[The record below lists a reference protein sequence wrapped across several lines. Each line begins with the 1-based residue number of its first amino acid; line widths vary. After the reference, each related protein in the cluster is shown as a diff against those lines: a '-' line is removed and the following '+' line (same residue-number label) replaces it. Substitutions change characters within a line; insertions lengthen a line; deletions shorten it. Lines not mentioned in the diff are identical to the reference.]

1 VSTFLQALG
10 AGVAYGCLIGLVA
23 VGYSVVYGVA
33 RLINFAHGEIFTLS
47 AYFILVALAPGGG
60 PWGIWPLVIIACATV
75 TASAGFTTVA
85 SRVTIVAVGAIA
97 IAAFRFLDFRALPIA
112 VAIASSAVCAAL
124 VALAAEFAIYRP
136 LVASSRLAALVASI
150 GLSIGLQGLMQFTFG
165 TTQFAFPRRVDLL
178 FGHTAA
184 AAGRSLDL
192 TIVATTIACAVAA
205 ALFSK
210 RATLGRSLRAVADDP
225 TLAASL
231 GVDLNACRRA
241 AFAIGAIF
249 AALAA
254 FLFVA
259 RTRVLHPTLGYG
271 VGILGFAA
279 AVIGGI
285 GRFMG
290 AMLAGIVIGTV
301 LGVSPL
307 LDLTWLARW
316 LGRTTAFLPSLEPSD
331 WAIAIVYGV
340 MVVVLLVKPE
350 GLLGSREH
358 RSI

>member
-1 VSTFLQALG
+1 
-10 AGVAYGCLIGLVA
+10 LIGLVA
-23 VGYSVVYGVA
+23 IGYSVVYGVA

-47 AYFILVALAPGGG
+47 AYFALMALSPAAA
-60 PWGIWPLVIIACATV
+60 PWGIWPLLIIAGAAV
-75 TASAGFTTVA
+75 AASAGFRRMA
-85 SRVTIVAVGAIA
+85 SRVTIVTIGAITM
-97 IAAFRFLDFRALPIA
+97 AAFRFLDFQTLPIA
-112 VAIASSAVCAAL
+112 VAIALSAICASL
-124 VALAAEFAIYRP
+124 VALAAEFAVYRP
-136 LVASSRLAALVASI
+136 LVTSSRLAALVASI

-165 TTQFAFPRRVDLL
+165 TSQFAFPQRVDLA
-178 FGHTAA
+178 FGPTAA
-184 AAGRSLDL
+184 AAGRSLDI
-192 TIVATTIACAVAA
+192 TIVVITITCAVTA

-210 RATLGRSLRAVADDP
+210 RAALGRSLRAVADDP
-225 TLAASL
+225 ALAASL

-259 RTRVLHPTLGYG
+259 RTRVLHPTLGYSI
-271 VGILGFAA
+271 GILGFAA

-290 AMLAGIVIGTV
+290 AMVAGIVIGVV
-301 LGVSPL
+301 LGISPL
-307 LDLTWLARW
+307 LDLTWLARR

-331 WAIAIVYGV
+331 WAVAIVYVV
-340 MVVVLLVKPE
+340 MVVILLVKPE